1 MDNLSKSLAALDAAA
16 EEMLK
21 KSKDA
26 DDVEPDDVS
35 DTDDDDDDTV
45 EKCDTPDGDS
55 ADTVQKSDDCDG
67 DDCDV
72 QKSDDT
78 DDDEDED
85 DSDESLED
93 VQKSI
98 EDDFQ
103 SDVDIIKGIENSE
116 FQAAMI
122 ATLVKSLGEIQY
134 DINQNKRAANNTT
147 SVLAK
152 SLQATL
158 AVNQKLLADNERLVR
173 RMNKLEKSFTQGL
186 ERIMD
191 SIDDISI
198 EPAHV
203 RKSVNSISVYDK
215 DFQAGFVLE
224 FQKDEFIIRT
234 ITNNGLV
241 WERYAYRKD
250 DDTYYAKSIQSFNG
264 ISWDD
269 TQGDE
274 EVLPL
279 EYIGDFITLDGDT
292 YNIFAGGARRRD
304 NRSDYRRERFLQ
316 HTCRNAAG
324 HDIQAARQ
332 GHTEAAA

>member
-35 DTDDDDDDTV
+35 DADADDDDTV

-215 DFQAGFVLE
+215 DFQKSLGSKPVGGFEGLSKSQIVTVLTNE
-224 FQKDEFIIRT
+224 LYSGNQLVTPSDIISVESGAPLRQELRD
-234 ITNNGLV
+234 LV
-241 WERYAYRKD
+241 VNKC
-250 DDTYYAKSIQSFNG
+250 K
-264 ISWDD
+264 
-269 TQGDE
+269 
-274 EVLPL
+274 
-279 EYIGDFITLDGDT
+279 
-292 YNIFAGGARRRD
+292 
-304 NRSDYRRERFLQ
+304 
-316 HTCRNAAG
+316 
-324 HDIQAARQ
+324 
-332 GHTEAAA
+332 